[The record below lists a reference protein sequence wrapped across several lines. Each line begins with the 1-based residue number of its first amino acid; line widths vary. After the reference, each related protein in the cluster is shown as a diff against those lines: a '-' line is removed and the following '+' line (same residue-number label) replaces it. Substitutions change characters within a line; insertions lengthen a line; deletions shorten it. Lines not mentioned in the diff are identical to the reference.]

1 MLTEHMGYV
10 YDAYKPEEV
19 ETVRVV
25 VSIHFIESLK
35 GDEGSGSFWS
45 CIYGSS

>member
-1 MLTEHMGYV
+1 MRHMLTEHMGYV

-35 GDEGSGSFWS
+35 GDEGSGSF
-45 CIYGSS
+45 